1 MVDILNKI
9 IAHKKQE
16 INTLK
21 KIRTLKQMENA
32 AKKTMFIPP
41 KSFINHLK
49 KKFSIIAEIKKGS
62 PSKGIIRSQ
71 FHPYSIARDYIEAN
85 VDAISILTDKK
96 FFFGKSE
103 YLKKIAKFSAV
114 PLLRKDFIIDEYQ
127 IYESK
132 YLGANIILLIA
143 SVLPL
148 SQLRDYLELASELK
162 MEVLTEVHTKKDLD
176 KVLKTDASIIGI
188 NNRNL
193 KNFKIDLKKSVKLKS
208 FIPKNRFTIS
218 ESGIHSI
225 DDIRLMRDSGFN
237 GVLIGESFMRSK
249 TIKKQVKLFQK
260 G

>member
-1 MVDILNKI
+1 MIDILNKI

-16 INTLK
+16 INSLK
-21 KIRTLKQMENA
+21 KIRTLKQIENS
-32 AKKTMFIPP
+32 AKKNMSKPT
-41 KSFINHLK
+41 KSFINHMQ

-71 FHPYSIARDYIEAN
+71 FHPYAIAREYMESN
-85 VDAISILTDKK
+85 VDAISILTDQK
-96 FFFGKSE
+96 FFFGKPE
-103 YLKKIAKFSAV
+103 YLKKIAKFSTV

-132 YLGANIILLIA
+132 SLGADIILLIA
-143 SVLPL
+143 SILSL
-148 SQLRDYLELASELK
+148 SQLKDYLQLASELK
-162 MEVLTEVHTKKDLD
+162 MEVLTEVHTKKELD

-193 KNFKIDLKKSVKLKS
+193 KNFKIDLKKGVKLKP
-208 FIPKNRFTIS
+208 FIPKNRFAIS